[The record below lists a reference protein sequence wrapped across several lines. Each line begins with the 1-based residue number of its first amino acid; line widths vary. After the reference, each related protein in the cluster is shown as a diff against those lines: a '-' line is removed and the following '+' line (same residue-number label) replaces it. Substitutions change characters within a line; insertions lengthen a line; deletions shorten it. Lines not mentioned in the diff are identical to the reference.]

1 MTNQWHYAKQGQ
13 RIGPVSEEYF
23 KSLALSGEIQPTDMV
38 WTEGMATWVPANK
51 IQSLSFVST
60 YDNASH
66 STTSE
71 EWYYAKGD
79 QKFGPVS
86 SITIKNMAT
95 SGQLSPNDLVWKET
109 MSQWTEAKNIE
120 GLFPYVNPRLSPP
133 LPTNPTTQS
142 SYIQN
147 QGDQSLIHP
156 SNSPHNPVLMGILSG
171 LCIAGLGQVILGQK
185 IKGLVILLGSMV
197 LAVLTGGISIFVT
210 WPAGGIDAY
219 LIAKKLKEGKS
230 VGQWEFF

>member
-13 RIGPVSEEYF
+13 RIGPVSEEHF

-38 WTEGMATWVPANK
+38 WTEGM
-51 IQSLSFVST
+51 
-60 YDNASH
+60 
-66 STTSE
+66 
-71 EWYYAKGD
+71 
-79 QKFGPVS
+79 
-86 SITIKNMAT
+86 
-95 SGQLSPNDLVWKET
+95 
-109 MSQWTEAKNIE
+109 SQWMEAKNIE

-156 SNSPHNPVLMGILSG
+156 SNSPHNPVFMGILSG
-171 LCIAGLGQVILGQK
+171 CCIAGLGQVILGQK